1 MYGFLCILGL
11 EEAKNKG
18 ERGGFGG
25 RCRLLGGL
33 SVPSYPLGTAFHTRW
48 CRLLTCVPSLGTPL
62 FRHFYHVS
70 KGADQY

>member
-25 RCRLLGGL
+25 RCRLRGGL
-33 SVPSYPLGTAFHTRW
+33 SVPSYPLGTAFHTR
-48 CRLLTCVPSLGTPL
+48 
-62 FRHFYHVS
+62 
-70 KGADQY
+70 